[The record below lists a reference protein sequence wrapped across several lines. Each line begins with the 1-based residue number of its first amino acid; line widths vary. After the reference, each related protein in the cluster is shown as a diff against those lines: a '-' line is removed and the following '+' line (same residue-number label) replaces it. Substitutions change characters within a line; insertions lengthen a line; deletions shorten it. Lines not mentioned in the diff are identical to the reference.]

1 MMPPLVL
8 VPGLMCDGAAW
19 APVLPLLKA
28 SGRVGPVSV
37 IDHGLCDKLTE
48 MARQLLA
55 AAPPRFAL
63 AGHSMGGRV
72 ALEACRLEPARI
84 THLALLDTGY
94 APLAEGQ
101 AGQQEVQKRQTLVHL
116 ARSSGVRA
124 MAANWVQ
131 GMVHPDRLADTALI
145 SDILDMFER
154 KSAEVFERQI
164 RALIDRPDGEP
175 VLRSLAV
182 PTLVLTGRQDSWASV
197 EQHRALHAQVAPAAQ
212 AVLEIV
218 EDAGHMV
225 PMERPAELAAA
236 LLRWL
241 ARPAV

>member
-37 IDHGLCDKLTE
+37 IDHGQCDNLTE
-48 MARQLLA
+48 MARQL
-55 AAPPRFAL
+55 
-63 AGHSMGGRV
+63 
-72 ALEACRLEPARI
+72 LEACRLEPARV

-94 APLAEGQ
+94 APLAQGQ
-101 AGQQEVQKRQTLVHL
+101 AGQQEVQKRQTLVQL

-197 EQHRALHAQVAPAAQ
+197 EQHRALHAQVMPAAQ

-225 PMERPAELAAA
+225 PMERPAELAAE
-236 LLRWL
+236 LLCWL
-241 ARPAV
+241 ARPAG

>member
-19 APVLPLLKA
+19 APVLPLLKS

-37 IDHGLCDKLTE
+37 IDHGLCDDLTE

-55 AAPPRFAL
+55 AAPSRFAL

-72 ALEACRLEPARI
+72 ALEACRLEPTRI
-84 THLALLDTGY
+84 SHLALLDTGY

-101 AGQQEVQKRQTLVHL
+101 SGQQEVQKRQELAQL

-145 SDILDMFER
+145 ADILDMFER

-164 RALIDRPDGEP
+164 RALIGRPDGEP
-175 VLRSLAV
+175 VLRSLAI

-197 EQHRALHAQVAPAAQ
+197 EQHRALHAQVAPAAR
-212 AVLEIV
+212 AVLEII

-241 ARPAV
+241 ARPSV